1 MCGLRVYIHVRGLR
15 FEKTY
20 NEFHLYFFVYLTK
33 VEKELDPN
41 EVLTAG
47 VLTLPFTGVTTLRLK
62 IAKLLVQF
70 LEGVQLWGSQGA
82 QNKKQYK
89 SKKEK

>member
-1 MCGLRVYIHVRGLR
+1 MYIHVRGLR

-47 VLTLPFTGVTTLRLK
+47 VLTLPFTGVTTLPLK
-62 IAKLLVQF
+62 IAKF
-70 LEGVQLWGSQGA
+70 RFNSWREFSRFFT
-82 QNKKQYK
+82 
-89 SKKEK
+89 E

>member
-47 VLTLPFTGVTTLRLK
+47 VLTLPFTAVTTLRLK

-70 LEGVQLWGSQGA
+70 LEGVQPVSYGIKFTTKLP
-82 QNKKQYK
+82 KPDIV
-89 SKKEK
+89 